1 MISRD
6 RIIDANPIARYLS
19 AIGHE
24 LKGEGAKASARC
36 PFHDDK
42 SPSMSV
48 NTDKGLW
55 FCHACGFGGTVID
68 MHMRRHGLSCKDAL
82 AQLAEGAGLR
92 DDMADKPQKVATY
105 IYRDS
110 LAREVMRID
119 RIETG
124 KDKKFRQYTVDPAGQ
139 EHNGIDGVARVLFRM
154 ERWAGK
160 AQVALCEGE
169 KCVAALESI
178 GIDATT
184 NPGGSSNWKD
194 AYAQYLVGKHVE
206 VWPDNDAPGDK
217 WLAAVLKSLEG
228 KVAALRIMRV
238 PDPYNDVADLV
249 IAQGQEYATETIMR
263 LADQTPWIDKGVDLP
278 LLSSREAF
286 DIYRRRVMEAKDSA
300 IDLGRWLPSLKSW
313 SRPLMPGDMMVIQA
327 DTGVGKC
334 LGAGTPVMKAD
345 GTCVSVET
353 IAVGDCLMGP
363 DSKPRTVRALHS
375 QLGLLYRVTPK
386 NGDAFVCNENHM
398 LTLVSVNNP
407 SRHRAGGIIKDV
419 PLKEYLAWPAEQKHI
434 HKLFKVGV
442 EFPFNPVPID
452 PYWLGLW
459 LGDGS
464 TAQVAITVADE
475 DVEIADYLTKW
486 ARDNGHGVRCERRG
500 DSKCQTW
507 AFPKLSRVKGAQT
520 ATGKALS
527 EYGIRHTDK
536 RRGKKRIPKAY
547 LMNSEAV
554 RLEVL
559 AGLIDSDGYKTQ
571 SGVLQVCGVNRDLM
585 NDCLYLARSLG
596 FRASLKDSVKTIRSI
611 GYSVEAYTVTISGDV
626 ERIPVR
632 LKRKAVAS
640 KPNKDWMRTG
650 FTVERI
656 ADGMHYGFEIDGDGR
671 FLLGDFTV
679 THNTAL
685 LLNLAYSQ
693 RPLPCILF
701 EIELSECALVERFIA
716 RDLGMETLEVE
727 RAVERGHEFDV
738 SGWSNVYLCPES
750 KLDAEKMGDII
761 ERSELKIG
769 RRPALVLVDYIGL
782 MDGPGGKRYERMSTI
797 AEELKRLA
805 RSTRTV
811 ICVAS
816 QVARDKDR
824 TEINLHDAKD
834 SGSIESSAQLVIG
847 AWRPDT
853 DRLTLRILKQTRRAG
868 VFDIE
873 CRYDGNKQT
882 IQELFIE

>member
-6 RIIDANPIARYLS
+6 RIIDANPIARYLA

-110 LAREVMRID
+110 LAREVMRVD

-327 DTGVGKC
+327 DTGVGK
-334 LGAGTPVMKAD
+334 
-345 GTCVSVET
+345 
-353 IAVGDCLMGP
+353 
-363 DSKPRTVRALHS
+363 
-375 QLGLLYRVTPK
+375 
-386 NGDAFVCNENHM
+386 
-398 LTLVSVNNP
+398 
-407 SRHRAGGIIKDV
+407 
-419 PLKEYLAWPAEQKHI
+419 
-434 HKLFKVGV
+434 
-442 EFPFNPVPID
+442 
-452 PYWLGLW
+452 
-459 LGDGS
+459 
-464 TAQVAITVADE
+464 
-475 DVEIADYLTKW
+475 
-486 ARDNGHGVRCERRG
+486 
-500 DSKCQTW
+500 
-507 AFPKLSRVKGAQT
+507 
-520 ATGKALS
+520 
-527 EYGIRHTDK
+527 
-536 RRGKKRIPKAY
+536 
-547 LMNSEAV
+547 
-554 RLEVL
+554 
-559 AGLIDSDGYKTQ
+559 
-571 SGVLQVCGVNRDLM
+571 
-585 NDCLYLARSLG
+585 
-596 FRASLKDSVKTIRSI
+596 
-611 GYSVEAYTVTISGDV
+611 
-626 ERIPVR
+626 
-632 LKRKAVAS
+632 
-640 KPNKDWMRTG
+640 
-650 FTVERI
+650 
-656 ADGMHYGFEIDGDGR
+656 
-671 FLLGDFTV
+671 
-679 THNTAL
+679 TAL

>member
-1 MISRD
+1 
-6 RIIDANPIARYLS
+6 
-19 AIGHE
+19 
-24 LKGEGAKASARC
+24 
-36 PFHDDK
+36 
-42 SPSMSV
+42 
-48 NTDKGLW
+48 
-55 FCHACGFGGTVID
+55 
-68 MHMRRHGLSCKDAL
+68 L
-82 AQLAEGAGLR
+82 AQLAESAGLR

-300 IDLGRWLPSLKSW
+300 IDLARWLPSLASW

-327 DTGVGKC
+327 DTGIGK
-334 LGAGTPVMKAD
+334 
-345 GTCVSVET
+345 
-353 IAVGDCLMGP
+353 
-363 DSKPRTVRALHS
+363 
-375 QLGLLYRVTPK
+375 
-386 NGDAFVCNENHM
+386 
-398 LTLVSVNNP
+398 
-407 SRHRAGGIIKDV
+407 
-419 PLKEYLAWPAEQKHI
+419 
-434 HKLFKVGV
+434 
-442 EFPFNPVPID
+442 
-452 PYWLGLW
+452 
-459 LGDGS
+459 
-464 TAQVAITVADE
+464 
-475 DVEIADYLTKW
+475 
-486 ARDNGHGVRCERRG
+486 
-500 DSKCQTW
+500 
-507 AFPKLSRVKGAQT
+507 
-520 ATGKALS
+520 
-527 EYGIRHTDK
+527 
-536 RRGKKRIPKAY
+536 
-547 LMNSEAV
+547 
-554 RLEVL
+554 
-559 AGLIDSDGYKTQ
+559 
-571 SGVLQVCGVNRDLM
+571 
-585 NDCLYLARSLG
+585 
-596 FRASLKDSVKTIRSI
+596 
-611 GYSVEAYTVTISGDV
+611 
-626 ERIPVR
+626 
-632 LKRKAVAS
+632 
-640 KPNKDWMRTG
+640 
-650 FTVERI
+650 
-656 ADGMHYGFEIDGDGR
+656 
-671 FLLGDFTV
+671 
-679 THNTAL
+679 TAL

-693 RPLPCILF
+693 RPLPCIMF
-701 EIELSECALVERFIA
+701 EIELSECAMVERFIA
-716 RDLGMETLEVE
+716 RDLSIETLEVE

-738 SGWSNVYLCPES
+738 SGWSNIYLCPES

-797 AEELKRLA
+797 AEDLKRLA

-811 ICVAS
+811 VCVAS

-868 VFDIE
+868 MFDIE

-882 IQELFIE
+882 ITEVAE

>member
-6 RIIDANPIARYLS
+6 RIIDANPIARYLA

-68 MHMRRHGLSCKDAL
+68 MHMRRQGLSCKDAL

-286 DIYRRRVMEAKDSA
+286 DIYRRRVMDAKDSA

-327 DTGVGKC
+327 DTGVGK
-334 LGAGTPVMKAD
+334 
-345 GTCVSVET
+345 
-353 IAVGDCLMGP
+353 
-363 DSKPRTVRALHS
+363 
-375 QLGLLYRVTPK
+375 
-386 NGDAFVCNENHM
+386 
-398 LTLVSVNNP
+398 
-407 SRHRAGGIIKDV
+407 
-419 PLKEYLAWPAEQKHI
+419 
-434 HKLFKVGV
+434 
-442 EFPFNPVPID
+442 
-452 PYWLGLW
+452 
-459 LGDGS
+459 
-464 TAQVAITVADE
+464 
-475 DVEIADYLTKW
+475 
-486 ARDNGHGVRCERRG
+486 
-500 DSKCQTW
+500 
-507 AFPKLSRVKGAQT
+507 
-520 ATGKALS
+520 
-527 EYGIRHTDK
+527 
-536 RRGKKRIPKAY
+536 
-547 LMNSEAV
+547 
-554 RLEVL
+554 
-559 AGLIDSDGYKTQ
+559 
-571 SGVLQVCGVNRDLM
+571 
-585 NDCLYLARSLG
+585 
-596 FRASLKDSVKTIRSI
+596 
-611 GYSVEAYTVTISGDV
+611 
-626 ERIPVR
+626 
-632 LKRKAVAS
+632 
-640 KPNKDWMRTG
+640 
-650 FTVERI
+650 
-656 ADGMHYGFEIDGDGR
+656 
-671 FLLGDFTV
+671 
-679 THNTAL
+679 TAL

>member
-6 RIIDANPIARYLS
+6 RIIDANPIARYLE

-24 LKGEGAKASARC
+24 LKGDGAKASARC

-68 MHMRRHGLSCKDAL
+68 MHMRRLGLSCKDAL
-82 AQLAEGAGLR
+82 AQLAEQAGLR

-160 AQVALCEGE
+160 DAVALCEGE

-178 GIDATT
+178 GKDATT

-206 VWPDNDAPGDK
+206 VWPDNDAPGEK

-238 PDPYNDVADLV
+238 PDPYNDVADMV
-249 IAQGQEYATETIMR
+249 IAQGNEYAKDAVFQIGE
-263 LADQTPWIDKGVDLP
+263 ATPWIDKGVDLP

-286 DIYRRRVMEAKDSA
+286 DIYRRRVLEAKDSA
-300 IDLGRWLPSLKSW
+300 IDLGRWLPSLASW

-327 DTGVGKC
+327 DTGVGK
-334 LGAGTPVMKAD
+334 
-345 GTCVSVET
+345 
-353 IAVGDCLMGP
+353 
-363 DSKPRTVRALHS
+363 
-375 QLGLLYRVTPK
+375 
-386 NGDAFVCNENHM
+386 
-398 LTLVSVNNP
+398 
-407 SRHRAGGIIKDV
+407 
-419 PLKEYLAWPAEQKHI
+419 
-434 HKLFKVGV
+434 
-442 EFPFNPVPID
+442 
-452 PYWLGLW
+452 
-459 LGDGS
+459 
-464 TAQVAITVADE
+464 
-475 DVEIADYLTKW
+475 
-486 ARDNGHGVRCERRG
+486 
-500 DSKCQTW
+500 
-507 AFPKLSRVKGAQT
+507 
-520 ATGKALS
+520 
-527 EYGIRHTDK
+527 
-536 RRGKKRIPKAY
+536 
-547 LMNSEAV
+547 
-554 RLEVL
+554 
-559 AGLIDSDGYKTQ
+559 
-571 SGVLQVCGVNRDLM
+571 
-585 NDCLYLARSLG
+585 
-596 FRASLKDSVKTIRSI
+596 
-611 GYSVEAYTVTISGDV
+611 
-626 ERIPVR
+626 
-632 LKRKAVAS
+632 
-640 KPNKDWMRTG
+640 
-650 FTVERI
+650 
-656 ADGMHYGFEIDGDGR
+656 
-671 FLLGDFTV
+671 
-679 THNTAL
+679 TAL

-693 RPLPCILF
+693 RPLPCIMF
-701 EIELSECALVERFIA
+701 EIELSECAMVERFIA
-716 RDLGMETLEVE
+716 RDLSIETLEVE

-797 AEELKRLA
+797 AEDLKRLA

-811 ICVAS
+811 VCVAS

-824 TEINLHDAKD
+824 TEISLHDSRD
-834 SGSIESSAQLVIG
+834 SSSIESSAQLVLG
-847 AWRPDT
+847 AWRPGN

-868 VFDIE
+868 VHDIE

-882 IQELFIE
+882 IQELFDENH